1 MILIYNMNNDYFSG
15 MNVLI
20 KEIND
25 IIEKNNS
32 KINENIVG
40 INYLEK
46 LKYLV
51 INNLKDNQDKFT
63 LDGLVASLTE
73 KNNQSIKFKFK
84 NRSLFLSINLYKNPL
99 SKIKLCYDND
109 TLSVVINGVKK
120 ISLFDLYD
128 KKKKISLPISKN
140 MGIVL
145 SKNTIVSENI
155 ASGSIIMYI
164 VSEKKTMNIEN

>member
-1 MILIYNMNNDYFSG
+1 MND
-15 MNVLI
+15 LI
-20 KEIND
+20 KKIND

-32 KINENIVG
+32 EINENIVG

-51 INNLKDNQDKFT
+51 IDKLKNGQNIFA
-63 LDGLVASLTE
+63 LDDLVAVLTE

-84 NRSLFLSINLYKNPL
+84 NRSLILSINLYKNPL

-120 ISLFDLYD
+120 ISLFDLHN
-128 KKKKISLPISKN
+128 KKRKVSLSIFKN

-145 SKNTIVSENI
+145 SENTITSEKI
-155 ASGSIIMYI
+155 AAGSIIMDI
-164 VSEKKTMNIEN
+164 VSEKKAMNIEN

>member
-1 MILIYNMNNDYFSG
+1 MICIYNKNNIYISTMND
-15 MNVLI
+15 LI

-51 INNLKDNQDKFT
+51 IDNLKDGQDKFT
-63 LDGLVASLTE
+63 LDDLVAVLTK

-84 NRSLFLSINLYKNPL
+84 NQSLFLSINLYNNPL
-99 SKIKLCYDND
+99 SKIKLCYGND
-109 TLSVVINGVKK
+109 TLSIVINGVKK

-128 KKKKISLPISKN
+128 KKKKVSLSIFKN

-145 SKNTIVSENI
+145 SENTITSEKI
-155 ASGSIIMYI
+155 VAGSIIMDI
-164 VSEKKTMNIEN
+164 VSEKKAVNIEN

>member
-1 MILIYNMNNDYFSG
+1 

-25 IIEKNNS
+25 IIENNNS

-51 INNLKDNQDKFT
+51 IDNLKDSQDKFT
-63 LDGLVASLTE
+63 LDNLSVALKK

-84 NRSLFLSINLYKNPL
+84 NQSLFLSINLYNNPL

-109 TLSVVINGVKK
+109 TASVVINGVKK

-128 KKKKISLPISKN
+128 KKKKVSLSIFKN
-140 MGIVL
+140 MDLTL
-145 SKNTIVSENI
+145 SKNTIISEKI
-155 ASGSIIMYI
+155 AAGSIIMDI
-164 VSEKKTMNIEN
+164 ISEKKAMNIEN

>member
-1 MILIYNMNNDYFSG
+1 MND
-15 MNVLI
+15 LI
-20 KEIND
+20 KEIDD

-51 INNLKDNQDKFT
+51 IDNLKNGQDKFT
-63 LDGLVASLTE
+63 LDDLATTLE
-73 KNNQSIKFKFK
+73 KKNNQSIKFKFK
-84 NRSLFLSINLYKNPL
+84 NRSLILSINLYKNPL

-120 ISLFDLYD
+120 ISLFDLHN
-128 KKKKISLPISKN
+128 KKRKVSLSIFNN

-145 SKNTIVSENI
+145 SENTITSEKI
-155 ASGSIIMYI
+155 AAGSIVMDII
-164 VSEKKTMNIEN
+164 SEKKAMNIEN

>member
-1 MILIYNMNNDYFSG
+1 MND
-15 MNVLI
+15 LI
-20 KEIND
+20 KEINN
-25 IIEKNNS
+25 IIEKNNN

-51 INNLKDNQDKFT
+51 INSLKDNQDEFT
-63 LDGLVASLTE
+63 LDNLATALKK

-84 NRSLFLSINLYKNPL
+84 NQSLFLSINLYKNPL
-99 SKIKLCYDND
+99 SKINLCYNND

-128 KKKKISLPISKN
+128 KKKKVSLSIFKN

-145 SKNTIVSENI
+145 SENTITSEKI
-155 ASGSIIMYI
+155 AAGSIIMDI
-164 VSEKKTMNIEN
+164 VSEKKAMNIEN

>member
-1 MILIYNMNNDYFSG
+1 MIGIYNKNNIYISTMND
-15 MNVLI
+15 LI

-51 INNLKDNQDKFT
+51 IDNLKDGQNKLT
-63 LDGLVASLTE
+63 LDDLVVVLTE

-128 KKKKISLPISKN
+128 KKRKVSLSIFKN

-145 SKNTIVSENI
+145 SENTITSEKI
-155 ASGSIIMYI
+155 AAGSIIMDI
-164 VSEKKTMNIEN
+164 VSEKKTMHIEN

>member
-1 MILIYNMNNDYFSG
+1 MND
-15 MNVLI
+15 LI

-51 INNLKDNQDKFT
+51 IDNLKDSQDKFT
-63 LDGLVASLTE
+63 LDDLAAALKK

-109 TLSVVINGVKK
+109 TLSVVINGIKK

-128 KKKKISLPISKN
+128 KKRKVSLSIFKN

-145 SKNTIVSENI
+145 SENTITSEKI
-155 ASGSIIMYI
+155 AAGSIIMDI
-164 VSEKKTMNIEN
+164 ISEKKL

>member
-1 MILIYNMNNDYFSG
+1 

-40 INYLEK
+40 LNYLEK

-51 INNLKDNQDKFT
+51 IDNLKDGQDRFT
-63 LDGLVASLTE
+63 LGDLVAALE
-73 KNNQSIKFKFK
+73 KKNNQSIEFKFK

-109 TLSVVINGVKK
+109 TLSVVIKGV
-120 ISLFDLYD
+120 
-128 KKKKISLPISKN
+128 
-140 MGIVL
+140 
-145 SKNTIVSENI
+145 
-155 ASGSIIMYI
+155 
-164 VSEKKTMNIEN
+164 

>member
-1 MILIYNMNNDYFSG
+1 MIWTYNKNNIYISAMND
-15 MNVLI
+15 LI

-51 INNLKDNQDKFT
+51 IDNLKDGQDKFT
-63 LDGLVASLTE
+63 PDDLVAAFKK
-73 KNNQSIKFKFK
+73 KNNQSIKFIFK
-84 NRSLFLSINLYKNPL
+84 NRSLSLSINLYKNPL

-109 TLSVVINGVKK
+109 TLSVVINGVKE

-128 KKKKISLPISKN
+128 KKRKVSLSIFKN
-140 MGIVL
+140 MGLVL
-145 SKNTIVSENI
+145 SENTITSEKI
-155 ASGSIIMYI
+155 AAGSVIMEKI
-164 VSEKKTMNIEN
+164 SEKKVVNIEK

>member
-1 MILIYNMNNDYFSG
+1 

-25 IIEKNNS
+25 IIENNNS

-63 LDGLVASLTE
+63 LDNLVAALKKE
-73 KNNQSIKFKFK
+73 NNQSIKFKFK
-84 NRSLFLSINLYKNPL
+84 NQSLFLSINLYKNQL

-120 ISLFDLYD
+120 ISLFDLFD
-128 KKKKISLPISKN
+128 KKKKVSLSIFKN
-140 MGIVL
+140 MGLVL
-145 SKNTIVSENI
+145 SENTITSEKI
-155 ASGSIIMYI
+155 AAGSIIMDI
-164 VSEKKTMNIEN
+164 VSEKKALNIEN

>member
-1 MILIYNMNNDYFSG
+1 MND
-15 MNVLI
+15 LI
-20 KEIND
+20 KEID
-25 IIEKNNS
+25 DVIEKNNS

-51 INNLKDNQDKFT
+51 IDNLVNGQDKFI
-63 LDGLVASLTE
+63 LDDLVAALTK

-84 NRSLFLSINLYKNPL
+84 NRSLFLSINLYNNSL

-109 TLSVVINGVKK
+109 TLSIVINGVKK
-120 ISLFDLYD
+120 ISLFDLND
-128 KKKKISLPISKN
+128 KKKKVSLSIFKN

-145 SKNTIVSENI
+145 SENTITSEKI
-155 ASGSIIMYI
+155 AAGSIIMDI
-164 VSEKKTMNIEN
+164 VSEKKAMNIEN

>member
-1 MILIYNMNNDYFSG
+1 

-25 IIEKNNS
+25 IIENNNS

-51 INNLKDNQDKFT
+51 IDNLKDSQDKFA
-63 LDGLVASLTE
+63 LDNLSAALKK

-84 NRSLFLSINLYKNPL
+84 NRSLFLSINLYNNPL

-109 TLSVVINGVKK
+109 TLSVVINGVKN

-128 KKKKISLPISKN
+128 KKKKVSLSIFKN
-140 MGIVL
+140 KGIVL
-145 SKNTIVSENI
+145 SENTITSEKI
-155 ASGSIIMYI
+155 AAGSIIMDI
-164 VSEKKTMNIEN
+164 FSEKKTMNIEN

>member
-1 MILIYNMNNDYFSG
+1 

-20 KEIND
+20 KKIND

-51 INNLKDNQDKFT
+51 IDDLKDGQDKFT
-63 LDGLVASLTE
+63 LDDLVAAFTE

-120 ISLFDLYD
+120 ISLFDLHD
-128 KKKKISLPISKN
+128 KKKKVSLSIFKN

-145 SKNTIVSENI
+145 SENTIASEKI
-155 ASGSIIMYI
+155 AAGSIIMDV
-164 VSEKKTMNIEN
+164 VSEKKAMNIEN

>member
-1 MILIYNMNNDYFSG
+1 

-51 INNLKDNQDKFT
+51 IDNLKDGQDKFT
-63 LDGLVASLTE
+63 LDDLVAVLTK

-84 NRSLFLSINLYKNPL
+84 NRSLFLSINLYNNPL

-109 TLSVVINGVKK
+109 TVSVVINGVKK

-128 KKKKISLPISKN
+128 KKKKVSLPIFKN

-145 SKNTIVSENI
+145 SENTITSEKI
-155 ASGSIIMYI
+155 AAGSIIMDI
-164 VSEKKTMNIEN
+164 VSEKKAMNIEN

>member
-1 MILIYNMNNDYFSG
+1 

-51 INNLKDNQDKFT
+51 IDNLKDSQDKFT
-63 LDGLVASLTE
+63 LDNLAPVLE
-73 KNNQSIKFKFK
+73 KKNNQSIKFKFK

-120 ISLFDLYD
+120 ISLFDLFD
-128 KKKKISLPISKN
+128 KRKKVSLSIFKN
-140 MGIVL
+140 MGLVL
-145 SKNTIVSENI
+145 SENTITSEKI
-155 ASGSIIMYI
+155 AAGSIIMDI
-164 VSEKKTMNIEN
+164 VSEKKAMNIEN

>member
-1 MILIYNMNNDYFSG
+1 
-15 MNVLI
+15 MNVLL

-51 INNLKDNQDKFT
+51 IDNLKDGQDKFI
-63 LDGLVASLTE
+63 LDDLVATLKK

-84 NRSLFLSINLYKNPL
+84 NQSLFLSIILYNNPL

-109 TLSVVINGVKK
+109 TLSIVINGVKK

-128 KKKKISLPISKN
+128 KKRKVSLSIFKN

-145 SKNTIVSENI
+145 SENTIISEKI
-155 ASGSIIMYI
+155 AAGSIIMDI
-164 VSEKKTMNIEN
+164 VSKKKAMNIEK

>member
-1 MILIYNMNNDYFSG
+1 

-25 IIEKNNS
+25 IIENNNS

-51 INNLKDNQDKFT
+51 IDNLKDSQDKFT
-63 LDGLVASLTE
+63 LDNLSAALKK

-84 NRSLFLSINLYKNPL
+84 NRSLFLSINLYNNPL

-109 TLSVVINGVKK
+109 TLSVVINGVKN

-128 KKKKISLPISKN
+128 KKKKVSLSIFKN
-140 MGIVL
+140 KGIVL
-145 SKNTIVSENI
+145 SENTITSEKI
-155 ASGSIIMYI
+155 AAGSIIMDI
-164 VSEKKTMNIEN
+164 VSEKKAMHIEN

>member
-1 MILIYNMNNDYFSG
+1 

-25 IIEKNNS
+25 IIENNNS

-51 INNLKDNQDKFT
+51 IDNLKNRQDKFT
-63 LDGLVASLTE
+63 LDNLAVALKK

-84 NRSLFLSINLYKNPL
+84 NRLLFLSINLYKNPL

-109 TLSVVINGVKK
+109 TVSVVINGVKK

-128 KKKKISLPISKN
+128 KKKKVSLSIFKN

-145 SKNTIVSENI
+145 SENTITSEKI
-155 ASGSIIMYI
+155 AAGSIIMDI
-164 VSEKKTMNIEN
+164 VSKKKAMNIEN

>member
-1 MILIYNMNNDYFSG
+1 MSD
-15 MNVLI
+15 LI

-25 IIEKNNS
+25 IIENNNS

-51 INNLKDNQDKFT
+51 IDNLRDGKDKFT
-63 LDGLVASLTE
+63 PDDLVAAFKK

-84 NRSLFLSINLYKNPL
+84 NQSLFLSINLYNNSL

-109 TLSVVINGVKK
+109 TLSIVINGVKK
-120 ISLFDLYD
+120 ISLFDLND
-128 KKKKISLPISKN
+128 KKKKVSLSIFKN

-145 SKNTIVSENI
+145 SENTITSENI
-155 ASGSIIMYI
+155 ATGSIIMDI
-164 VSEKKTMNIEN
+164 VSEKKAMNIEK

>member
-1 MILIYNMNNDYFSG
+1 MIWIYNKNDIYISTMND
-15 MNVLI
+15 LI
-20 KEIND
+20 KQISD
-25 IIEKNNS
+25 IIKKNNS

-46 LKYLV
+46 LKYL
-51 INNLKDNQDKFT
+51 IIDNLKDGRDKFT
-63 LDGLVASLTE
+63 LDDLVATLTE

-84 NRSLFLSINLYKNPL
+84 SRSLFLSINLYKNPL

-128 KKKKISLPISKN
+128 KKKRFSLSIFKN

-145 SKNTIVSENI
+145 SENTITSEKI
-155 ASGSIIMYI
+155 AAGSIIMDI
-164 VSEKKTMNIEN
+164 ISEKKAMNIEN

>member
-1 MILIYNMNNDYFSG
+1 MND
-15 MNVLI
+15 LI

-51 INNLKDNQDKFT
+51 INSLKDNQDEFT
-63 LDGLVASLTE
+63 LDNLATALKK

-99 SKIKLCYDND
+99 SKIKLCYNND

-128 KKKKISLPISKN
+128 KKKKVSLSIFKN
-140 MGIVL
+140 MGLVL
-145 SKNTIVSENI
+145 SENTITSEKI
-155 ASGSIIMYI
+155 AAGSIVMDI
-164 VSEKKTMNIEN
+164 VSEKKAMNIEN

>member
-1 MILIYNMNNDYFSG
+1 

-46 LKYLV
+46 LKYL
-51 INNLKDNQDKFT
+51 IIDDLKDGQDKFT
-63 LDGLVASLTE
+63 LDDLVAAFTE

-99 SKIKLCYDND
+99 SKIKLCYNND
-109 TLSVVINGVKK
+109 TLFVVINGVKK
-120 ISLFDLYD
+120 MLNDEPSYSIDDPINLSVYKPAL
-128 KKKKISLPISKN
+128 KTTKVIKERIKNISK
-140 MGIVL
+140 IIKEL
-145 SKNTIVSENI
+145 KNLKN
-155 ASGSIIMYI
+155 G
-164 VSEKKTMNIEN
+164 

>member
-1 MILIYNMNNDYFSG
+1 MND
-15 MNVLI
+15 LI

-51 INNLKDNQDKFT
+51 IDNLKDGQDKFT
-63 LDGLVASLTE
+63 RDDLVAALKK
-73 KNNQSIKFKFK
+73 KNNQSIKFEFK

-128 KKKKISLPISKN
+128 KKKKVSLSIFKN
-140 MGIVL
+140 MGLVL
-145 SKNTIVSENI
+145 SENTITSEKI
-155 ASGSIIMYI
+155 AAGSIIVDI
-164 VSEKKTMNIEN
+164 VSEKKAMNIEN

>member
-1 MILIYNMNNDYFSG
+1 
-15 MNVLI
+15 MNVLL

-32 KINENIVG
+32 KINENLVG

-51 INNLKDNQDKFT
+51 IDNLKDGKDKFT
-63 LDGLVASLTE
+63 LDDLAGSLKK

-99 SKIKLCYDND
+99 SKIKLCYDHD
-109 TLSVVINGVKK
+109 TLSVVISGVKK

-128 KKKKISLPISKN
+128 KKRKVSLSIFKN

-145 SKNTIVSENI
+145 SENTIISEKI
-155 ASGSIIMYI
+155 AAGSIIMDI
-164 VSEKKTMNIEN
+164 VSKKKAMNIEK

>member
-1 MILIYNMNNDYFSG
+1 MNF
-15 MNVLI
+15 LI

-51 INNLKDNQDKFT
+51 IDNLKDGQDKFT
-63 LDGLVASLTE
+63 LDDLVAVLTK

-84 NRSLFLSINLYKNPL
+84 KQSLFLSINLYNKPL

-109 TLSVVINGVKK
+109 ILSIVINGVKK

-128 KKKKISLPISKN
+128 KKKKVSLSIFKN

-145 SKNTIVSENI
+145 SKNTIISEKI
-155 ASGSIIMYI
+155 ATGSIIMDI
-164 VSEKKTMNIEN
+164 VSNKKAMNIEK

>member
-1 MILIYNMNNDYFSG
+1 

-25 IIEKNNS
+25 IIENNNS

-51 INNLKDNQDKFT
+51 IDNLKDGQDKFT
-63 LDGLVASLTE
+63 LDNLVADLTE
-73 KNNQSIKFKFK
+73 KNNQSIKLKFE
-84 NRSLFLSINLYKNPL
+84 NQSLFLSINLYKKPL

-109 TLSVVINGVKK
+109 TLSVVINGLKK
-120 ISLFDLYD
+120 ITLSDLYD
-128 KKKKISLPISKN
+128 KKKKVSLSIFKN
-140 MGIVL
+140 MGLVL
-145 SKNTIVSENI
+145 SEKTITSEKI
-155 ASGSIIMYI
+155 EAGSIIMDI
-164 VSEKKTMNIEN
+164 VSEKKAMNIEN

>member
-1 MILIYNMNNDYFSG
+1 MND
-15 MNVLI
+15 LI

-51 INNLKDNQDKFT
+51 INNLKDSQDKFT
-63 LDGLVASLTE
+63 LDNLVAALKK

-109 TLSVVINGVKK
+109 TLSVVINGVKI

-128 KKKKISLPISKN
+128 KKKKVSLSIFKN

-145 SKNTIVSENI
+145 SENTITSEKI
-155 ASGSIIMYI
+155 AAGSIVMDI
-164 VSEKKTMNIEN
+164 VSEKKAMNIEN

>member
-1 MILIYNMNNDYFSG
+1 

-51 INNLKDNQDKFT
+51 TK
-63 LDGLVASLTE
+63 
-73 KNNQSIKFKFK
+73 
-84 NRSLFLSINLYKNPL
+84 
-99 SKIKLCYDND
+99 
-109 TLSVVINGVKK
+109 
-120 ISLFDLYD
+120 
-128 KKKKISLPISKN
+128 
-140 MGIVL
+140 
-145 SKNTIVSENI
+145 
-155 ASGSIIMYI
+155 
-164 VSEKKTMNIEN
+164 

>member
-1 MILIYNMNNDYFSG
+1 MND
-15 MNVLI
+15 LI

-40 INYLEK
+40 IIYLEK

-51 INNLKDNQDKFT
+51 IDNLKDGQDKFT
-63 LDGLVASLTE
+63 LDDLVAALE
-73 KNNQSIKFKFK
+73 KKNNQSIEFKFK
-84 NRSLFLSINLYKNPL
+84 NQSLFLSINLYNNPL

-120 ISLFDLYD
+120 ILLFDLHD
-128 KKKKISLPISKN
+128 KKKKVSLSIFKN
-140 MGIVL
+140 MGLVL
-145 SKNTIVSENI
+145 SENTITSEKI
-155 ASGSIIMYI
+155 AAGSIIMDI
-164 VSEKKTMNIEN
+164 ISEKKAMNIEN

>member
-1 MILIYNMNNDYFSG
+1 MND
-15 MNVLI
+15 LI
-20 KEIND
+20 KKIND

-32 KINENIVG
+32 EINENIVG

-51 INNLKDNQDKFT
+51 IDKLKDGQNIFA
-63 LDGLVASLTE
+63 LDDLVAVLTE

-84 NRSLFLSINLYKNPL
+84 NRSLILSINLYKNPL

-120 ISLFDLYD
+120 ISLFDLHN
-128 KKKKISLPISKN
+128 KKRKVSLSIFKN

-145 SKNTIVSENI
+145 SENTITSEKI
-155 ASGSIIMYI
+155 AAGSIIMDI
-164 VSEKKTMNIEN
+164 FSEKKAMNIEN

>member
-1 MILIYNMNNDYFSG
+1 MND
-15 MNVLI
+15 LI

-32 KINENIVG
+32 KINENIIG

-51 INNLKDNQDKFT
+51 IDNLKDGQDKFI
-63 LDGLVASLTE
+63 LDDLVATLKK

-120 ISLFDLYD
+120 ISLFDLHD
-128 KKKKISLPISKN
+128 QKRKISLSIFKN

-145 SKNTIVSENI
+145 SENTIISEKI
-155 ASGSIIMYI
+155 AAGSIIMDV
-164 VSEKKTMNIEN
+164 VSEKKAMNIEN